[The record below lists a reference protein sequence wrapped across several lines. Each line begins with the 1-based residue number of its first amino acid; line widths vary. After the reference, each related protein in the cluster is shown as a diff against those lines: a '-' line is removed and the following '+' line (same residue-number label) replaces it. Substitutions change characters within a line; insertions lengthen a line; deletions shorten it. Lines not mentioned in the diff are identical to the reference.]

1 MEPQPSQVSL
11 GDLNAIVMTLV
22 GAITPI
28 LTILLGALGTAIW
41 KVTKEIVKATQSVIE
56 SKVKSKGDEV
66 IKNNDFIL
74 DRIKDNNEKISSIL
88 NAVKDVQ
95 AKQTQNKILI
105 DAISKDISASVLKEL
120 EDFQERQKMSKTEW
134 LNETMAIIRASKKK
148 E

>member
-41 KVTKEIVKATQSVIE
+41 KITKEIVKATQAVIE

-134 LNETMAIIRASKKK
+134 LNETMAIIRAL
-148 E
+148 